1 MASDPV
7 EFARFVRFATSKPFN
22 AERWGPVRSVRSAE
36 RSCEA
41 AGHFL
46 RFAHR
51 QRLQQ
56 LFFETESGVWR
67 TRLRRLLRKWIE
79 HLQTKCG
86 TGWEGC
92 HLAASYLRPIV
103 VYAALPHPGRAVD
116 LRAVCLAIFTPV
128 LRPLRL
134 LSRAE
139 VAYHPKERNL
149 QLTFW
154 DLVAARTVAG
164 GRFVTQYGT
173 RAPCAELVRAL
184 AASAQGHARYEAL
197 RDLVLLC
204 FASLSPQP
212 RAEIVRRLRFGAS
225 LRRSRCRWWLD
236 LSDPL
241 EPASRHKTVLDE
253 WRWWGTA
260 LGASDFV
267 FCERFPLAADPA
279 LPLFSDLPFCARL
292 PTDETPTVPPARLDA
307 WLVRVLTGH
316 CGARAAALRA
326 FHLRKL
332 NETFLAQMV
341 ASPELSARLPYV
353 LNTRSMHETF
363 AWCEQHT
370 LEVAERQYVQF
381 PVFREA
387 LRSRVRA
394 LEFVSRSFGY
404 EHGRLTLQ
412 PWLAR
417 EWARADPDFTNLQP
431 VMASRPH
438 TPPPT
443 VPRAKRRPRR
453 ASC

>member
-22 AERWGPVRSVRSAE
+22 AE
-36 RSCEA
+36 
-41 AGHFL
+41 
-46 RFAHR
+46 R

-79 HLQTKCG
+79 HLQTTCG

-103 VYAALPHPGRAVD
+103 VYAALPHPGREVD
-116 LRAVCLAIFTPV
+116 LRAVCLAVFTPV
-128 LRPLRL
+128 LRQLRL

-241 EPASRHKTVLDE
+241 EPASRHKTSIYYYRRHYRLPLPQQQLAIDGRVVPLFVRALDE

-260 LGASDFV
+260 LGA
-267 FCERFPLAADPA
+267 AD
-279 LPLFSDLPFCARL
+279 
-292 PTDETPTVPPARLDA
+292 T
-307 WLVRVLTGH
+307 
-316 CGARAAALRA
+316 
-326 FHLRKL
+326 KL
-332 NETFLAQMV
+332 LWVGF
-341 ASPELSARLPYV
+341 
-353 LNTRSMHETF
+353 
-363 AWCEQHT
+363 
-370 LEVAERQYVQF
+370 
-381 PVFREA
+381 
-387 LRSRVRA
+387 
-394 LEFVSRSFGY
+394 
-404 EHGRLTLQ
+404 
-412 PWLAR
+412 
-417 EWARADPDFTNLQP
+417 
-431 VMASRPH
+431 
-438 TPPPT
+438 
-443 VPRAKRRPRR
+443 
-453 ASC
+453 